1 MKKQVTL
8 CTLGT
13 IFEWYEFSLFACL
26 TPILS
31 QIFFQDS
38 DPTAALIA
46 TFAIFASG
54 YIMRPLG
61 AVFFGQIGDRYGR
74 KQALL
79 ITIFAMTIATTAI
92 GLIPTGFNFS
102 IALLVVCR
110 LVQGFATSGEYPG
123 GLTFLAE
130 QQNVK
135 HPSFIA
141 SFGIFGTG
149 AGCFA
154 GAVAYLLLLTTLGQE
169 SIIAWGWRIPFLLG
183 APLGIIGYLFRK
195 YTLESPDFTS
205 LQKSGAVLKIPIV
218 NLFRDH
224 FKTLLS
230 MLCISILT
238 NTLVYI
244 NFLYFGT
251 YLLSLHKLSTTQ
263 VIYLNLMVTFI
274 FSIAILFFGYLAD
287 YINKKIILLCG
298 CLLLVASSY
307 YLVDIILHGT
317 LTSQF
322 IAQAM
327 FSILLGMILG
337 PFASLLPAHFPTAL
351 RYTGVS
357 VTVNFAAAFFG
368 GTAPMICSWL
378 TNTLHSPLAPAFYVT
393 SLAVLA
399 SIACLLTFASSISP
413 IEQPAISA
421 TGVVAQIN
429 K

>member
-31 QIFFQDS
+31 QIFFPHN

-54 YIMRPLG
+54 YLMRPLG
-61 AVFFGQIGDRYGR
+61 AVFFGQVGDRYGR

-154 GAVAYLLLLTTLGQE
+154 GAVAYLLLLTTLGQD

-251 YLLSLHKLSTTQ
+251 YLLSLHKLTATQ

-287 YINKKIILLCG
+287 YLNKKIILVCG
-298 CLLLVASSY
+298 CLLLVASTY
-307 YLVDIILHGT
+307 YLVGIIMHGT
-317 LTSQF
+317 LASQF
-322 IAQAM
+322 VAQAL

-368 GTAPMICSWL
+368 GTAPMVCSWL
-378 TNTLHSPLAPAFYVT
+378 TNTLRTPLAPAFYIT
-393 SLAVLA
+393 SLAVVA
-399 SIACLLTFASSISP
+399 SIACLLTFARSISLLERP
-413 IEQPAISA
+413 MMSGAL
-421 TGVVAQIN
+421 